1 MSVAAQG
8 ISGLSPLCYGKD
20 TVCLP
25 LGAVITAH
33 HAPFCMTSVSALTLN
48 SGADK
53 GTLQLLEILHE
64 TSN

>member
-1 MSVAAQG
+1 MLVAARG

-33 HAPFCMTSVSALTLN
+33 RAPFCMTSVSALTLN
-48 SGADK
+48 SGVEK
-53 GTLQLLEILHE
+53 GTLQPLEILDE